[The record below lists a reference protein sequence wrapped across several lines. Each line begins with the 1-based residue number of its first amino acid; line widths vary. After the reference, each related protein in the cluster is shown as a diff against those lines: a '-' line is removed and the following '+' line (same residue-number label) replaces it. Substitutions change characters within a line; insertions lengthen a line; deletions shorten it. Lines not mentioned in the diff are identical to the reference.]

1 MRFGL
6 LIILIALAVVTVIY
20 FAKGRQANPVAEV
33 DRDLDVAK
41 GATLEPIL
49 RQVEAA
55 IEAYADENGLPPQDL
70 EQLLPRF
77 LPSADSLIDPWGTR
91 LRLEKGEPQGLFL
104 ISAGPDRIFSTGDD
118 NRRSL

>member
-6 LIILIALAVVTVIY
+6 LIILIALVIVTVIY
-20 FAKGRQANPVAEV
+20 FGKGRQANPVAEAN
-33 DRDLDVAK
+33 RDLDVAK

-55 IEAYADENGLPPQDL
+55 IEAYADENGRPPQDL

-91 LRLEKGEPQGLFL
+91 LRLEKGERQDLFL

-118 NRRSL
+118 SRRSL